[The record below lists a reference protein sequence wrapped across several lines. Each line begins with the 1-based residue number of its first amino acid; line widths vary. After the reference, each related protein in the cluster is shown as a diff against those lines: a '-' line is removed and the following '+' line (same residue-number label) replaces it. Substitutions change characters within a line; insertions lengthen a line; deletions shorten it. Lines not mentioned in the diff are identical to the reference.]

1 VKLISL
7 GGGPRMTGLTCGAGQ
22 PHLSASG
29 LPLHTHVFLCPL
41 EPSYQFS
48 WNSDLIWFSFLTP
61 TSPWLILFLSLKIH
75 NSPKLWKLLC

>member
-7 GGGPRMTGLTCGAGQ
+7 GGGPRPTGLTCGAGQ

-29 LPLHTHVFLCPL
+29 LPLRSRVFSCPL
-41 EPSYQFS
+41 EPSRQFS
-48 WNSDLIWFSFLTP
+48 WNSDLIWFGFLSL

-75 NSPKLWKLLC
+75 KSPKL